1 MGDFILECVKKG
13 IKSELK
19 DKVYFF
25 KKYQEITEINLIK
38 EFKGQNI
45 PAQNISK
52 GDNSLFQI
60 KNT

>member
-1 MGDFILECVKKG
+1 MLECVKKG

-19 DKVYFF
+19 DKAYFF
-25 KKYQEITEINLIK
+25 KKYQEINLIK

-52 GDNSLFQI
+52 SELNILVIS
-60 KNT
+60 

>member
-1 MGDFILECVKKG
+1 MLECVKKG

-19 DKVYFF
+19 DKAYFF

-52 GDNSLFQI
+52 SDNSLFQI